1 MGVQPEVKVF
11 TVLIADFIN
20 KTFPPDLTRT
30 YLVGEKVGSGSTA
43 EVRLCYRFPKMSR
56 YAVKLVNHSKE
67 EWGSKYSKPTDL
79 KTEVEVLEKVD
90 HPCAVK
96 VVDVVETD
104 TLLAIVM
111 EYASGGELFDQ
122 VIKDE
127 RAKSLKEEIA
137 KFQFVQ
143 VVDCVR
149 HLHSL
154 NICHRD
160 LKLENLLLARPGA
173 RSLIKLTDFGLA
185 KVWGLGGILETYA
198 AKSDCWSL
206 GVILFLLLSG
216 RHPFPCNL
224 PDEERD
230 KRLREGARMAMQGV
244 RWSHISEEAR
254 YLVEALLEVD
264 PERRLSCEEALAHP
278 WQL

>member
-1 MGVQPEVKVF
+1 M
-11 TVLIADFIN
+11 
-20 KTFPPDLTRT
+20 
-30 YLVGEKVGSGSTA
+30 
-43 EVRLCYRFPKMSR
+43 
-56 YAVKLVNHSKE
+56 
-67 EWGSKYSKPTDL
+67 
-79 KTEVEVLEKVD
+79 
-90 HPCAVK
+90 
-96 VVDVVETD
+96 
-104 TLLAIVM
+104 
-111 EYASGGELFDQ
+111 
-122 VIKDE
+122 
-127 RAKSLKEEIA
+127 
-137 KFQFVQ
+137 
-143 VVDCVR
+143 VDCVR
-149 HLHSL
+149 YLHSL

-198 AKSDCWSL
+198 GTPAYMAPEVLACNKQDASSYSAKSDCWSL

-224 PDEERD
+224 PDKERD

-254 YLVEALLEVD
+254 DLVEALLEVD

-278 WQL
+278 WFTNDPSTVHAALKLMKDNQSSQYGHQWRRNPAFKSEDQTIIEGHLSELE